1 MLRVIGVGDNVCDK
15 YRHLGLMFPGGQAL
29 NVAVYCRMKGCDAA
43 YLGVFGTDAVA
54 EHVMKTLTRMQVDFS
69 HARQTEGENGYAV
82 IDLVNGDRVFVTS
95 NRGGVLREHPIHL
108 DAGDLEYLAG
118 FDLIHT
124 SNNSYIDSQLPA
136 MASLGR
142 FVSYDFSGTWKDRER
157 TQSICRWINC
167 AFLSCSGLTPEEVQ
181 EQLSEIVRLG
191 CGIAVAT
198 MGSDGAMVWDGQDF
212 YQARAKPVEVIDT
225 LGAGD
230 SFAAG
235 FLMAYLTEIVPEKLT
250 KGSSAYQ
257 EKMEKVIAAASE
269 LSAKTCRRPGAFGF
283 ETQLV

>member
-29 NVAVYCRMKGCDAA
+29 NVTVYCRMKGCDAA

-54 EHVMKTLTRMQVDFS
+54 EHVMRTLTRLQVNFS
-69 HARQTEGENGYAV
+69 HSRQVEGENGYAV
-82 IDLVNGDRVFVTS
+82 IDLVDGDRVFVTS
-95 NRGGVLREHPIHL
+95 NRGGVLREHPIQL
-108 DAGDLEYLAG
+108 NEGDLEYLAG

-124 SNNSYIDSQLPA
+124 SNNSYIDSQLPVI
-136 MASLGR
+136 ASLGR
-142 FVSYDFSGTWKDRER
+142 FISYDFSGTWRDRER
-157 TQSICRWINC
+157 TQGICRWVDC
-167 AFLSCSGLTPEEVQ
+167 GFLSCSGLTREEVQ

-198 MGSDGAMVWDGQDF
+198 MGSDGAMVWDGESF

-235 FLMAYLTEIVPEKLT
+235 FLMAYLTEIVQKKLL
-250 KGSSAYQ
+250 KGSGAYR
-257 EKMEKVIAAASE
+257 EKMEQVLAAASE
-269 LSAKTCRRPGAFGF
+269 LSAKTCGRPGAFGF
-283 ETQLV
+283 ETQLA

>member
-29 NVAVYCRMKGCDAA
+29 NVAVYCQIKGCDAA

-54 EHVMKTLTRMQVDFS
+54 AHIMKTLTHLQVDFS
-69 HARQTEGENGYAV
+69 HSRQVEGENGYAL
-82 IDLVNGDRVFVTS
+82 IDLVNGDRVFINS
-95 NRGGVLREHPIHL
+95 NRGGVLRANPIHL
-108 DAGDLEYLAG
+108 NEGDLEYLKN

-124 SNNSYIDSQLPA
+124 SNNSYMDSQLPV

-142 FVSYDFSGTWKDRER
+142 FISYDFSGTWKDREHIR
-157 TQSICRWINC
+157 RICQWIDC
-167 AFLSCSGLTPEEVQ
+167 GFLSCSGLTPEQVR

-198 MGSDGAMVWDGQDF
+198 MGENGAMVWDGKSF
-212 YQARAKPVEVIDT
+212 YQVRAKPVEVIDT

-235 FLMAYLTEIVPEKLT
+235 FLMSYLTEIIQEKLA
-250 KGSSAYQ
+250 KGSNAYR
-257 EKMEKVIAAASE
+257 EKMEQVLSAASE
-269 LSAKTCRRPGAFGF
+269 LSAITCGRPGAFGF
-283 ETQLV
+283 ETLLV

>member
-54 EHVMKTLTRMQVDFS
+54 EHVMRTLTRLQVDFS
-69 HARQTEGENGYAV
+69 HSRQVEGENGYAV
-82 IDLVNGDRVFVTS
+82 IDLVDGDRVFVTS
-95 NRGGVLREHPIHL
+95 NRGGVLREHPIQL
-108 DAGDLEYLAG
+108 NEEDLLYLAG

-124 SNNSYIDSQLPA
+124 SNNSYIDSQLPV

-157 TQSICRWINC
+157 TQD
-167 AFLSCSGLTPEEVQ
+167 
-181 EQLSEIVRLG
+181 LG

-198 MGSDGAMVWDGQDF
+198 MGGDGAMVWDGESF

-235 FLMAYLTEIVPEKLT
+235 FLMTYLAEIVQKKLS
-250 KGSSAYQ
+250 KGSGAYR
-257 EKMEKVIAAASE
+257 EKMEQVLAAASE
-269 LSAKTCRRPGAFGF
+269 LSAKTCGRPGAFGF
-283 ETQLV
+283 ETQLA